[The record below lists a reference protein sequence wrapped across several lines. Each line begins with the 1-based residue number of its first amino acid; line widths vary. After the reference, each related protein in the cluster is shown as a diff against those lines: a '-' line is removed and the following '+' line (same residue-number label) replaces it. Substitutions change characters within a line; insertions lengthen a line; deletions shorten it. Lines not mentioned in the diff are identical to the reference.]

1 MGTILSFILEFFSS
15 LRVAN
20 FLALKMLLYTLL
32 VVILPVVLW
41 NLKIDIIEYLFQKMM
56 EFAGDSQN
64 VFVSIS
70 GLAAWILDTM
80 QINKVLEVLVS
91 AYATRLV
98 ISFLKP

>member
-20 FLALKMLLYTLL
+20 FLALKAVLYALF
-32 VVILPVVLW
+32 VVILPAVLW
-41 NLKIDIIEYLFQKMM
+41 NLKIDIIEYLFQKIM
-56 EFAGDSQN
+56 EFAGNSQN
-64 VFVSIS
+64 VFVGIS

-98 ISFLKP
+98 ISLLKP